1 MKTIALFGGSGRT
14 GQHFLQQALAQ
25 GHSIRALVRTPSKV
39 NADADTASLELIQ
52 GDVLN
57 YADVLETVKGTD
69 LVVSLFGHV
78 KDSPAWLQTDGTRN
92 ILRAMQKQKV
102 ERIISLSGGGLP
114 YEQDQPK
121 FVDKAIRLVMK
132 VAVPKIL
139 NDAVKHAEVLRDSD
153 RTWTIV
159 RGPRL
164 TDEPKQGNY
173 RVGWVGVNA
182 GTKVGRA
189 DLADF
194 VLQLVEDT
202 QYDGQMP
209 FVSY

>member
-14 GQHFLQQALAQ
+14 GQPFLQQALAQ
-25 GHSIRALVRTPSKV
+25 GYAVRALVRTPAKV
-39 NADADTASLELIQ
+39 NADADAASLELIQ

-57 YADVLETVKGTD
+57 YADVSETVKGTD
-69 LVVSLFGHV
+69 VVVSLFGHV
-78 KDSPAWLQTDGTRN
+78 KDSPPWLQTDGTRN
-92 ILRAMQKQKV
+92 ILRAMQEQEV

-121 FVDKAIRLVMK
+121 FADKAIRLVMK

-139 NDAVKHAEVLRDSD
+139 NDAIKHAEVLRRSD
-153 RTWTIV
+153 RSWTIV

-164 TDEPKQGNY
+164 TNEPKRGDY

-194 VLQLVEDT
+194 VLRLVEDT

>member
-25 GHSIRALVRTPSKV
+25 DYSIRALVRTPAKV
-39 NADADTASLELIQ
+39 ETEAISLTLIP

-57 YADVLETVKGTD
+57 PADVLETIKGTD

-78 KDSPAWLQTDGTRN
+78 KGSPEWLQTDGTRT
-92 ILRAMQKQKV
+92 IIRAMQEQNV

-121 FVDKAIRLVMK
+121 LADKAIRFVMK
-132 VAVPKIL
+132 VAVPNVL
-139 NDAVKHAEVLRDSD
+139 NDAVKHAEVLRRSD
-153 RTWTIV
+153 RTWTVV

-164 TDEPKQGNY
+164 TDEPKRGEY

-194 VLQLVEDT
+194 VLQLVENL
-202 QYDGQMP
+202 QYDGKMP